1 MSIGEPKFYKPEEQE
16 PETELEGELMSPEA
30 AKQKFEDADEYIEGL
45 KAAIEEKRKE
55 LEALK
60 QNPDANGNTIA
71 ELVFEIYDLEEQVAG
86 LEIFS
91 EEGKEVLEQG
101 GEFFDRKME

>member
-1 MSIGEPKFYKPEEQE
+1 MCSFLRKKYGIEYGHKIRNKTTIPKQIIEDVDKYRA
-16 PETELEGELMSPEA
+16 EL
-30 AKQKFEDADEYIEGL
+30 IIN
-45 KAAIEEKRKE
+45 IEEEIKE

-60 QNPDANGNTIA
+60 QNPDAISYTVA
-71 ELVFEIYDLEEQVAG
+71 ELVLEISDLEEQLAE

-101 GEFFDRKME
+101 GDFFDRKLE

>member
-1 MSIGEPKFYKPEEQE
+1 MNIGEPKFDKPEEQE
-16 PETELEGELMSPEA
+16 PETESEAELMSPEA
-30 AKQKFEDADEYIEGL
+30 AKQRLADADEYIEEL
-45 KAAIEEKRKE
+45 KAAIVEKRKK

-60 QNPDANGNTIA
+60 QDPDAISYTIA
-71 ELVFEIYDLEEQVAG
+71 ELVLEISDFEEQLDE

-101 GEFFDRKME
+101 GEFFDREL